1 MTEIIKYE
9 EFRNFLNDY
18 IFEKSKIKLLKSISD
33 TPERY
38 VGIFRPTKPKGKIL
52 QNLFQSHEIKFGDAM
67 EIIIERYLTLKK
79 CEQLEKK
86 YTHIDGSKLNIDQCF
101 RNNNV
106 IYVVEQKLR
115 DDHDSSKIRGQVL
128 NFEKKLSTLQ
138 SNYPN
143 ERIEGVMYFID
154 PDLKKNT
161 NYYLDVFK
169 KISSDYKTEVNLFY
183 GSEFFDYLNFSDV
196 WEEIIEHL
204 TKWRE
209 GIPELPKINF
219 DSAPKSSFE
228 EIKNMS
234 PADYRRLFDNYEAL
248 VDIYRI
254 LFPKCATLRLLYD
267 YFLKQE
273 AEIYKTLAEKLDKVI
288 KYMTTIVTN

>member
-169 KISSDYKTEVNLFY
+169 KISSDYGVQVNLFY

>member
-79 CEQLEKK
+79 CEQLEKN

-101 RNNNV
+101 RDNNV
-106 IYVVEQKLR
+106 IYVVEQELR
-115 DDHDSSKIRGQVL
+115 DDHDLPTTEEIVS
-128 NFEKKLSTLQ
+128 NFENKLSIIQTK
-138 SNYPN
+138 YPK
-143 ERIEGVMYFID
+143 EQIEGIIFFAE
-154 PDLKKNT
+154 PSFKN
-161 NYYLDVFK
+161 NQDFFVDKLK
-169 KISSDYKTEVNLFY
+169 KISSDYGVQVNLFY

-248 VDIYRI
+248 VDIYKI

>member
-169 KISSDYKTEVNLFY
+169 KISSDYGVQVNLFY

-288 KYMTTIVTN
+288 KYMTM

>member
-9 EFRNFLNDY
+9 EFRNFFNDY

-79 CEQLEKK
+79 CEQLEKN
-86 YTHIDGSKLNIDQCF
+86 YVHIDGSKLNIDQCF

-143 ERIEGVMYFID
+143 DRIEGVMYFVD
-154 PDLKKNT
+154 PYLKKNT

-183 GSEFFDYLNFSDV
+183 GSEFFNYLNFSDV

-273 AEIYKTLAEKLDKVI
+273 AKIYKTLAEKLDKVI
-288 KYMTTIVTN
+288 KFMTM

>member
-273 AEIYKTLAEKLDKVI
+273 AEIYKTLAEKLDIVI
-288 KYMTTIVTN
+288 NNNLRKF

>member
-169 KISSDYKTEVNLFY
+169 KISSDYGVQVNLFY

-248 VDIYRI
+248 VDIYRM

-288 KYMTTIVTN
+288 KYMTM